1 MLSSSGKTNFYRI
14 QWANISTGY
23 SGTGSADDVID
34 MAWVGARILPG
45 SNALQIVPIGLV
57 AEEQ

>member
-1 MLSSSGKTNFYRI
+1 VRCSSGKTIFHTFECS
-14 QWANISTGY
+14 NISTGY

-34 MAWVGARILPG
+34 MLWLGARILRG
-45 SNALQIVPIGLV
+45 SNALQIVPIGFV